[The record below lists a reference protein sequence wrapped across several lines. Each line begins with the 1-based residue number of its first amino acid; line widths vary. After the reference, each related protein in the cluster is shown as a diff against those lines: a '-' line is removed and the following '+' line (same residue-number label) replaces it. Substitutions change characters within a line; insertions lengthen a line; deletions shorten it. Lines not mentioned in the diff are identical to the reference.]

1 VVVPYSIPEK
11 VAGQKALVLV
21 RKRNRKRFRFSVPV
35 KNHRGILTVMS
46 HEEIRNKLSEL
57 MRGAFDRRLA
67 QLQELKKPLAGFVPD
82 AESFYEEEWISEID
96 IDEMKRYFEG
106 SNPDERDQA
115 IELAMD
121 QSKLFRQNMVDIG
134 YLLLDEMANMK
145 LKF

>member
-1 VVVPYSIPEK
+1 
-11 VAGQKALVLV
+11 
-21 RKRNRKRFRFSVPV
+21 
-35 KNHRGILTVMS
+35 MS
-46 HEEIRNKLSEL
+46 HEEIRNKLAEL

-67 QLQELKKPLAGFVPD
+67 ELQELKKPLAGFVPD
-82 AESFYEEEWISEID
+82 ANAFYEEEWIAEID

-106 SNPDERDQA
+106 GNSYERDQA

-134 YLLLDEMANMK
+134 YLLLEEMANMK